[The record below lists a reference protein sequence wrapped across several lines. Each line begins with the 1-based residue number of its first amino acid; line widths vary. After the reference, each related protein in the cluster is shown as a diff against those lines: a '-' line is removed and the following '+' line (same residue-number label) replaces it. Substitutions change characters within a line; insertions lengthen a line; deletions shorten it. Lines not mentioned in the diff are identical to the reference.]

1 MRALFV
7 SITAGLLLLQHA
19 GAAQTLGEICV
30 PDPDAPVR
38 PGITC
43 QATDDF
49 DYQLPY
55 VANAKKGDI
64 LLSAGC
70 GMIGGLLRQV
80 SPAQRFSHS
89 GLMIDNWTRLRHSTA
104 AEARYPRDADGDGLV
119 PENLKYGWPGVITET
134 IDEAYEGHHLVD
146 PEGEAFFLQS
156 FNRNPVSCPE
166 DVAAL
171 FPSVVKPPFETE
183 QQLVPR
189 TSLTVRQTL
198 EGIAEAAKNIHGHYR
213 FYAYSDADIVGNTFG
228 PGAQATSDAPWAQAN
243 APDGTVCSQLIW
255 SAAQKAGVQVE
266 DSVVEPGDK
275 PHVPNTAKNGIYIY
289 SSAERLAAGEW
300 LYDLIYD
307 QFYEESGW
315 WGRLLTDAPDDGAN
329 QITNCFAF
337 DWCGSEPGMEFDGEP
352 DAKDSERWRDPGP
365 SLGTAVSP
373 DNLTQWDLPPGG
385 VYGLTETLAYRPG
398 EYVRIHRWTAS
409 ADSGPVT
416 VTVRF
421 NNAPAAGALVT
432 LLGFRPQVTDAGGI
446 ARFVAIPGGR
456 YSVQG
461 IKNVVLNGV
470 PQDVTASG
478 TVTVTAVQGGTV
490 TLNLTGTPPP
500 PPDSTRAHRRV
511 TLTGTVFIKDHENFG
526 SNETDTHT
534 ISGSVVLDPVGK
546 RQHTFTFSHCTGDE
560 VRVETSVLVSLNP
573 SDRSVTAEIRGK
585 MFEGD
590 DCRTNEQE
598 DEETGGFTAG
608 ENSFS
613 SGTVHLVNGYA
624 FGDDEARINVTLNN
638 QRN

>member
-1 MRALFV
+1 MRALAF
-7 SITAGLLLLQHA
+7 SILAGSLLLQHA
-19 GAAQTLGEICV
+19 GAAQTLGEVCI

-55 VANAKKGDI
+55 VGNAKKGDI

-104 AEARYPRDADGDGLV
+104 AEARYPRGAGTDGFDPYV
-119 PENLKYGWPGVITET
+119 LKYGWPGVITET

-156 FNRNPVSCPE
+156 FNRDPVSCPE
-166 DVAAL
+166 DTAAI

-189 TSLTVRQTL
+189 TSLTVRETL
-198 EGIAEAAKNIHGHYR
+198 EGIAEAAKAIRGHYR
-213 FYAYSDADIVGNTFG
+213 FFAYTDASLVGRTFG
-228 PGAQATSDAPWAQAN
+228 PGSQATSDAPWAQAN

-266 DSVVEPGDK
+266 DPAVEPGDK
-275 PHVPNTAKNGIYIY
+275 PHVPNPAKNGIYIY
-289 SSAERLAAGEW
+289 SSEERLNAGEW
-300 LYDLIYD
+300 LYNLIYNR
-307 QFYEESGW
+307 FYEESGW
-315 WGRLLTDAPDDGAN
+315 WGRLFTDAPDDGAN
-329 QITNCFAF
+329 QMANCFAF

-365 SLGTAVSP
+365 GLGTAVSP

-385 VYGLTETLAYRPG
+385 VYGLTETLAYNPG
-398 EYVRIHRWTAS
+398 EYVRIHRWTATS
-409 ADSGPVT
+409 DSGPVT

-432 LLGFRPQVTDAGGI
+432 LLGFRPQVTDASG
-446 ARFVAIPGGR
+446 RTTFVAIPGGR
-456 YSVQG
+456 YSVQA

-470 PQDVTASG
+470 PQDVSASG
-478 TVTVTAVQGGTV
+478 TVTVVPVQGGAV
-490 TLNLTGTPPP
+490 TLTLTGTPPP
-500 PPDSTRAHRRV
+500 PPTSTRAHRLV
-511 TLTGTVFIKDHENFG
+511 SVSGTIDITDHEDFG
-526 SNETDTHT
+526 SNEQGHFT

-546 RQHTFTFSHCTGDE
+546 RQHTFTFSKCAGDE
-560 VRVETSVLVSLNP
+560 VRVEASVLVSLNP
-573 SDRSVTAEIRGK
+573 TDRSVTASVVGK
-585 MFEGD
+585 LFEGEDCNESGQD
-590 DCRTNEQE
+590 DIESAAI
-598 DEETGGFTAG
+598 TAG
-608 ENSFS
+608 ENS
-613 SGTVHLVNGYA
+613 SGSAVVELVNGYV
-624 FGDDEARINVTLNN
+624 FGDDHATLRVNLSN

>member
-1 MRALFV
+1 MRALVF
-7 SITAGLLLLQHA
+7 SILAGSLLLQHA
-19 GAAQTLGEICV
+19 GAAQTLGEVCV

-49 DYQLPY
+49 DYRLPF
-55 VANAKKGDI
+55 VGNAKKGDI
-64 LLSAGC
+64 ILSAGC

-104 AEARYPRDADGDGLV
+104 AEERYPRGAGSDGFDPYV
-119 PENLKYGWPGVITET
+119 LKYGWPGVITET

-146 PEGEAFFLQS
+146 PEGEAFFLRA
-156 FNRNPVSCPE
+156 FNRDPVSCPE
-166 DVAAL
+166 DTAAI
-171 FPSVVKPPFETE
+171 FPSVVKPPFDTE

-198 EGIAEAAKNIHGHYR
+198 EGIAEAAKTIQGHYR
-213 FYAYSDADIVGNTFG
+213 FFAYTDANLVGRTFG
-228 PGAQATSDAPWAQAN
+228 PGSQATSDAPWAQAN
-243 APDGTVCSQLIW
+243 APDGTVCSQLVW

-275 PHVPNTAKNGIYIY
+275 PHVPNQARNGIYIY

-307 QFYEESGW
+307 KFYEESGW
-315 WGRLLTDAPDDGAN
+315 WGRLFTDAPDDGAN
-329 QITNCFAF
+329 QMANCLAF

-352 DAKDSERWRDPGP
+352 DAKESERWRDPGP
-365 SLGTAVSP
+365 GLGTAVSP

-385 VYGLTETLAYRPG
+385 VYGLTETLAYNPG

-416 VTVRF
+416 VNVRF

-432 LLGFRPQVTDAGGI
+432 LLGFRPQVTDASG
-446 ARFVAIPGGR
+446 RTTFVAIPGGR
-456 YSVQG
+456 YSVQA
-461 IKNVVLNGV
+461 IKNVVVNGV
-470 PQDVTASG
+470 PQDVTASS
-478 TVTVTAVQGGTV
+478 TVTVTPVQGGTI
-490 TLNLTGTPPP
+490 TLTLTGTPPP
-500 PPDSTRAHRRV
+500 PPTSTRAHRLV
-511 TLTGTVFIKDHENFG
+511 TLSGTIYIKDHENIG
-526 SNETDTHT
+526 SNETQTHV
-534 ISGSVVLDPVGK
+534 IGSSVVLDPVGK
-546 RQHTFTFSHCTGDE
+546 RQHTFTFSRCTGDE
-560 VRVETSVLVSLNP
+560 VRVETSILVSLDP
-573 SDRSVTAEIRGK
+573 SDRSVTASIRSK

-590 DCRTNEQE
+590 DCNTNEQE
-598 DEETGGFTAG
+598 DEDTAAFTVG

-613 SGTVHLVNGYA
+613 SSTVHLVNPYA
-624 FGDDEARINVTLNN
+624 LGDDEARINIRIDN